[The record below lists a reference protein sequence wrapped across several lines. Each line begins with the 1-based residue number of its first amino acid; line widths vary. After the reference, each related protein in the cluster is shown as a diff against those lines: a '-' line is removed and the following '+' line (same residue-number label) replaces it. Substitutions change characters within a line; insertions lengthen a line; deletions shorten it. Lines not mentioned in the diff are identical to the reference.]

1 GRQRP
6 RGPRRARGGL
16 VCGLGRHRRSRLG
29 DALNGLVTAQLQHE
43 LVEAQVA
50 VLQRDRLHPGLAA
63 ARWVGNALRAADVG
77 QVAVVPLDVTGLD
90 LLLGRAHALL
100 DVLPDV
106 RVDELLP
113 EDGRLQVVLDVELDV
128 AALRPEVRGALR
140 LDRAVAV
147 GHRAQFVL
155 GDSVAVPEAEVRR
168 VGGGYVRDPAGGVA
182 DLGGQLA

>member
-1 GRQRP
+1 PQEVWVGEQQAAVVPGARRPDRDRVAARRAGLCPPGGRQRP

-90 LLLGRAHALL
+90 LLLGRAEALL
-100 DVLPDV
+100 EVLHDV
-106 RVDELLP
+106 RVDDLLP
-113 EDGRLQVVLDVELDV
+113 ED
-128 AALRPEVRGALR
+128 
-140 LDRAVAV
+140 
-147 GHRAQFVL
+147 
-155 GDSVAVPEAEVRR
+155 
-168 VGGGYVRDPAGGVA
+168 
-182 DLGGQLA
+182 